1 MSTGT
6 LPPLPP
12 LRPREPL
19 AAPAEPPRASWWSR
33 LRAQDAD
40 TPRWE
45 RPALAGLLLMTLL
58 LYVWDLAREGWAN
71 TYYAAAVQAGTESW
85 TALFWGSLDAG
96 NAITVD
102 KPPLSL
108 WAMGVSARIF
118 GLDSWSLLLPQAIAG
133 VVSVWLLY
141 VIVRRWASPAAALL
155 SGAALALTPAAAL
168 MFRYDNPDAMLTLLL
183 VAGAYA
189 LVRAME
195 HGSTRWIV
203 AAGALVGLAFLT
215 KSLQAF
221 LVLPAFGLTYM
232 VAAPG
237 TLGRRAWQVLAG
249 AGAMVVA
256 GGWWVA
262 IAELVPASSRP
273 YIGGSETNSVLEL
286 IVGYNGLDRLSGDA
300 AGGGGMGFSGAA
312 GIGRLFNDQMGG
324 QISWLLP
331 LAAIGLAA
339 GLWARRGAPR
349 TDGRRALYL
358 LFGAWAVVHGLVF
371 SYMSGIVHPYYTV
384 AMAPAVAALAG
395 MGAVDMW
402 AMRAV
407 PATRWVAAAAVGAT
421 GLWSYT
427 LLARTPDFAPWL
439 RWVVLLATVGA
450 AALLLVD
457 VRRTT
462 SRIAI
467 AAAALGVVAVLAGPA
482 AYAIQTAGSTHAGG
496 NPTAG
501 PVVADGT
508 GFGGGG
514 GRMGAGGPGG
524 GGGTPPSG
532 GGGTAPQGFPGGG
545 TMPQGMPGGGTMPQG
560 MPGGMAPPSGA
571 APSGAAPSGGGAMG
585 AGGGAT
591 ADAGLVSY
599 LEANRGSARWM
610 AAALGSG
617 SAAPLQLASGEP
629 VMAIGG
635 FNGGDPAPTLEE
647 FVALVES
654 GELRFLVGGG
664 GMGGGPGGDGA
675 ASEIVAW
682 AQENGTLVDSSLT
695 GGATV
700 YDLAQVTAAA
710 G

>member
-12 LRPREPL
+12 LHPREP
-19 AAPAEPPRASWWSR
+19 AATPAEPPRAGRWSR
-33 LRAQDAD
+33 LWARDAD

-45 RPALAGLLLMTLL
+45 RPAMAGLLLMTLL

-108 WAMGVSARIF
+108 WAMGISARIF
-118 GLDSWSLLLPQAIAG
+118 GLDSWSLLLPQAVAG
-133 VVSVWLLY
+133 VLSVWLLY
-141 VIVRRWASPAAALL
+141 RIVRRWTGPAAALL

-183 VAGAYA
+183 VLGAYA
-189 LVRAME
+189 LVRATE
-195 HGSTRWIV
+195 HGSTRWIL
-203 AAGALVGLAFLT
+203 AAGAFVGLAFLT

-262 IAELVPASSRP
+262 VAELVPASSRP

-286 IVGYNGLDRLSGDA
+286 IFGYNGLDRLSGDT

-331 LAAIGLAA
+331 LAAIGLVA
-339 GLWARRGAPR
+339 GLWSRRGAPR
-349 TDGRRALYL
+349 TDRRRALYL

-371 SYMSGIVHPYYTV
+371 SFMSGIVHPYYTV

-402 AMRAV
+402 RMRAE

-427 LLARTPDFAPWL
+427 LLSRTSDFAPWL
-439 RWVVLLATVGA
+439 RWLVLLATVGA

-457 VRRTT
+457 VRRMT

-467 AAAALGVVAVLAGPA
+467 AAAMLGMVAALAGPA
-482 AYAIQTAGSTHAGG
+482 AYAIQTAGSSHAGG

-501 PVVADGT
+501 PAVTGAM

-514 GRMGAGGPGG
+514 ARMGAGGPGG
-524 GGGTPPSG
+524 GGGGGGTPPSG
-532 GGGTAPQGFPGGG
+532 VAPSGGMTPPSGA
-545 TMPQGMPGGGTMPQG
+545 MPS
-560 MPGGMAPPSGA
+560 GGMAPPSGV
-571 APSGAAPSGGGAMG
+571 APSGAMPSGGGATG

-591 ADAGLVSY
+591 ADADLVAY

-635 FNGGDPAPTLEE
+635 FNGGDPAPTLER
-647 FVALVES
+647 FVELVES
-654 GELRFLVGGG
+654 GELRFLVAGG
-664 GMGGGPGGDGA
+664 GMGGGPGGGGSS
-675 ASEIVAW
+675 SEIVAW
-682 AQENGTLVDSSLT
+682 AQENGTVVDSSLT